1 MREAR
6 FCVILDYLCIF
17 AKSLPGK
24 IMDIKEFDSIR
35 PYIDAEVPAA
45 MERIAANPL
54 LDEIAKYLFP
64 GGNHSQLKKILLS
77 CKTTDDFQYN
87 VMAFVVNKI
96 LSDTAKNLTYGG
108 LSNFD
113 TGKKYL
119 IITNHRDIVL
129 DSAIINIILHNH
141 NIQTTE
147 IAVGDNLITS
157 DFIEDIARTN
167 KMIKVVRSTS
177 PREVYTS
184 SQRLSKYIRYNVA
197 SQKSSLWIAQ
207 RNGRTKDGM
216 DCTEQGLLKMLEMSG
231 SGNFIKDFS
240 ELAILPAS
248 ISYEYE
254 PCDVLKAIELYISKR
269 RKYVKSENEDLN
281 SILTGIM
288 QFKGNIHIEFT
299 SPISMQELE
308 EAAKLDKNERF
319 KQLAYDMDRR
329 IISAY
334 KLWGNNYIAYDILY
348 DTDKYAGHYTPK
360 ERAEFESYLSYKLHD
375 TEWNT
380 EELKNIFLGIYANP
394 IIQKEKIG

>member
-1 MREAR
+1 
-6 FCVILDYLCIF
+6 
-17 AKSLPGK
+17 
-24 IMDIKEFDSIR
+24 MDIKEFDDIR
-35 PYIDAEVPAA
+35 PYIDVEIPAA

-54 LDEIAKYLFP
+54 LDEIAKYLLP
-64 GGNHSQLKKILLS
+64 DGNHGQFKNILLS
-77 CKTTDDFQYN
+77 CRTTDDFQN
-87 VMAFVVNKI
+87 RVMAFVVNKI
-96 LSDTAKNLTYGG
+96 LSDTSKGLTYGG

-113 TGKKYL
+113 GGQKFL

-184 SQRLSKYIRYNVA
+184 SQKLSKYIRYNVA

-207 RNGRTKDGM
+207 RNGRTKDGL
-216 DCTEQGLLKMLEMSG
+216 DFTEQGLLKMLEMSG
-231 SGNFIKDFS
+231 SGDFVKDFS
-240 ELAILPAS
+240 ELNILPAS

-254 PCDVLKAIELYISKR
+254 PCDLLKAVELYVSKR
-269 RKYVKSENEDLN
+269 RKYVKSANEDLN

-299 SPISMQELE
+299 TPVSIQEVQY
-308 EAAKLDKNERF
+308 AAGLDKNERF
-319 KQLAYDMDRR
+319 KQLASDMDMR
-329 IISAY
+329 IVSAY
-334 KLWGNNYIAYDILY
+334 KLWGNNYIAYDLLHG
-348 DTDKYAGHYTPK
+348 TDRFSEHYTPQQK
-360 ERAEFESYLSYKLHD
+360 SAFENYLQFKLHGTD
-375 TEWNT
+375 CDAD
-380 EELKNIFLGIYANP
+380 ELREIFLGIYANP
-394 IIQKEKIG
+394 ILRKEEIL